1 MKVKIGPH
9 TNWWGPYQIAQLLR
23 HVGVNDDRCHEYGKW
38 LAGTWVNTVCEW
50 IHSKK
55 KRTVKIKIDRYDT
68 WNMDGTLA
76 LIILPMLKQ
85 LKETKHGS
93 PGGMPAFAQTS
104 NSAQLSFDF
113 YEDGDEEAWNEG
125 HRQWGVI
132 LDEMIWTFEQLQPDC
147 NWEDQYWITHPE
159 LDFDD
164 YPEDEG
170 KESIPVRWKVEG
182 ECDRDARAKHE
193 QRIADGLKLFGSHFM
208 NLWD

>member
-23 HVGVNDDRCHEYGKW
+23 HVGVSDDRCHEYGKW
-38 LAGTWVNTVCEW
+38 LANTWVNTACEW

-68 WNMDGTLA
+68 WNVDGTLA

-93 PGGMPAFAQTS
+93 PGSMPAFAYTS
-104 NSAQLSFDF
+104 DSTQLCFDF
-113 YEDGDEEAWNEG
+113 YEEDDELAWNTG
-125 HRQWGVI
+125 HQQWTEI

-147 NWEDQYWITHPE
+147 NWEEQYWKVHPE
-159 LDFDD
+159 LDLDD

-182 ECDRDARAKHE
+182 ECDWDGRAAHE
-193 QRIADGLKLFGSHFM
+193 QRIVEGLKNFGIYFQ